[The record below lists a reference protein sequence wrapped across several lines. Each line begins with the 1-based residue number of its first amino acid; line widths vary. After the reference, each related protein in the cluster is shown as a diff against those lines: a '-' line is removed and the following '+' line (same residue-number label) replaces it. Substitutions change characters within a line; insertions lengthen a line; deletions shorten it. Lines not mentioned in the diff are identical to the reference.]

1 MTRRRRTW
9 KEADAVYRLGGGAIY
24 PDIYDIERK
33 GLRGVCGFPF
43 ICWKVLGTVLIATRE
58 FALKR
63 PRHLLCVRVGDF

>member
-1 MTRRRRTW
+1 MRYIGW
-9 KEADAVYRLGGGAIY
+9 GGVRFTLTF
-24 PDIYDIERK
+24 YDIERK